1 MQDLGDYRWDEGT
14 PHPDAPSGSSAF
26 LRVLHSLRRRW
37 VLFTLVWALPVAAA
51 VAYLMTLKPS
61 YRPQATLEVRPE
73 MSLVPADASDAAY
86 AASLSMW
93 TTFYRT
99 QEALLRSPGLVQA
112 VLKSLPKPV
121 TREYGESPDPV
132 RTFSEHLDIEKT
144 ESSYIM
150 KVGFIDADPEH
161 ATEIVNTLVSLYLRD
176 ANRRLRE
183 LKDEALAVLSNE
195 TLPAIR
201 QRFDEAEIAL
211 QAFQAETGFAD
222 FEEQYVSLVEARRRV
237 AARLSEIRLRGFR
250 IRSDLVALQGYAAN
264 GPLGLYHEAFHITRS
279 LEPLAI
285 QRAALS
291 AELAKQGES
300 LKEKH
305 PRLIELGKEL
315 DSVEARI
322 REVVQGTLKSFE
334 TNLASLEQEERSLAT
349 EEKRIEQQ
357 MGKSRQHLTDFKRL
371 VAEVTTSQELYNSYL
386 KRQNETRAT
395 SASGQAGVRVIDLAT
410 LPREPYKKPRW
421 FLHLSIVAGILLGA
435 GAVLMAEQADDRIKS
450 VREVEVFLG
459 LDVLGEIPKLKE
471 DKPGKEK
478 PLVLSEDSDPA
489 EVEAFQA
496 LRAQLI
502 TRFEDTPSS
511 KVIMVTSAEAGEGKT
526 TIAANLAQVLATQER
541 RVLLLDAEL
550 RQPSMKSLLADPRGM
565 GLEELL
571 RGEALLQEAAQP
583 SRIPGVDVLGADE
596 ELLGAADMASSPRF
610 RLALKTARERYD
622 FIVIDSAP
630 LNLISE
636 SVLIARRAD
645 ATVLV
650 VRLGVTSRTTALA
663 AQKKLADMKVKILGA
678 VVNGTR
684 PSASFH
690 GYRNRRGVSRGEAA
704 IVRGGDDLIG
714 IA

>member
-1 MQDLGDYRWDEGT
+1 MQDLGDDRSDDGK
-14 PHPDAPSGSSAF
+14 APAEAASGSAAF

-37 VLFTLVWALPVAAA
+37 LLFALVWLLPVAAA
-51 VAYLMTLKPS
+51 AAYTLTLKPS

-73 MSLVPADASDAAY
+73 MSLVSADVSDAAY
-86 AASLSMW
+86 AASLMMW
-93 TTFYRT
+93 TNFYRT
-99 QEALLRSPGLVQA
+99 QEALLRSPGLVHS
-112 VLKSLPKPV
+112 VLKALPEAAS
-121 TREYGESPDPV
+121 REYRQASDPV
-132 RTFSEHLDIEKT
+132 RAFSEHLDIEKT

-150 KVGFIDADPEH
+150 KVGFIDTDPGH
-161 ATEIVNTLVSLYLRD
+161 ATEIVNTLVSLYLKD

-183 LKDEALAVLSNE
+183 LKDEALEVLSNE

-201 QRFDEAEIAL
+201 LRFDEAEKAL

-222 FEEQYVSLVEARRRV
+222 FEEQYASLVETRRRV
-237 AARLSEIRLRGFR
+237 GARHSEIRLRGFH
-250 IRSDLVALQGYAAN
+250 IRSDMNAFEGYGSN
-264 GPLGLYHEAFHITRS
+264 GTAGLYHEAFHATRS

-291 AELAKQGES
+291 AELARQGEN

-315 DSVEARI
+315 ASVELKI
-322 REVVQGTLKSFE
+322 REAVQGTLKSLE
-334 TNLASLEQEERSLAT
+334 TNLASLEQEERVVVT
-349 EEKRIEQQ
+349 EEARIEQQ
-357 MGKSRQHLTDFKRL
+357 MGQSRRHLTDYKRL
-371 VAEVTTSQELYNSYL
+371 GAELTTSQELYNSYL

-395 SASGQAGVRVIDLAT
+395 SAAGQAGVRVIDLAT

-435 GAVLMAEQADDRIKS
+435 GAVLMAEHADDRIKS

-459 LDVLGEIPKLKE
+459 LDVLAEIPKLKDDRSGRE
-471 DKPGKEK
+471 R
-478 PLVLSEDSDPA
+478 PLLLTEDSDPA
-489 EVEAFQA
+489 EVEAFRA

-511 KVIMVTSAEAGEGKT
+511 KVIMVTSAEAGEGKS
-526 TIAANLAQVLATQER
+526 TIAANLARLLATQDR

-550 RQPSMKSLLADPRGM
+550 RRPSMKALLADSQGM

-571 RGEALLQEAAQP
+571 RGEALLQDAAQG
-583 SRIPGVDVLGADE
+583 SRLAGVDVLGADE
-596 ELLGAADMASSPRF
+596 ELLGASDMASSPRF

-636 SVLIARRAD
+636 SALIARRAD

-663 AQKKLADMKVKILGA
+663 AQKRLADMNVKLLGA

-684 PSASFH
+684 PSGSFQ
-690 GYRNRRGVSRGEAA
+690 GYQSRRDVSREAA
-704 IVRGGDDLIG
+704 AIAKDGDDLVG

>member
-1 MQDLGDYRWDEGT
+1 MQDLGDYRWDEEK
-14 PHPDAPSGSSAF
+14 PHPEAPSGITTF

-51 VAYLMTLKPS
+51 GAYSLTLKPS

-73 MSLVPADASDAAY
+73 MSLVSADASDATY
-86 AASLSMW
+86 AASLLMW
-93 TTFYRT
+93 ANFYRT
-99 QEALLRSPGLVQA
+99 QEALLRSPGLA
-112 VLKSLPKPV
+112 REVLKELPKPV
-121 TREYGESPDPV
+121 SREYEAASDPV

-150 KVGFIDADPEH
+150 KVGFIDANPGH

-183 LKDEALAVLSNE
+183 LKVEALEVLSSQ

-201 QRFDEAEIAL
+201 QRFDEAEKAL
-211 QAFQAETGFAD
+211 QAFQTETGFAD
-222 FEEQYVSLVEARRRV
+222 FEEQYASLVEARRR
-237 AARLSEIRLRGFR
+237 AGARLSEIRLRGIR
-250 IRSDLVALQGYAAN
+250 IRSDMSAFQGYGAN
-264 GPLGLYHEAFHITRS
+264 GSFGLFNEAFHTTRA

-285 QRAALS
+285 QRATLS
-291 AELAKQGES
+291 AELARQGEM

-305 PRLIELGKEL
+305 PRLIELNKEL
-315 DSVEARI
+315 ESVEARI
-322 REVVQGTLKSFE
+322 REAIQGTLKSLE
-334 TNLASLEQEERSLAT
+334 TNLSSLDQEEKALGS
-349 EEKRIEQQ
+349 EETRIEQQ
-357 MGKSRQHLTDFKRL
+357 MGQSRQHLTDYKRL
-371 VAEVTTSQELYNSYL
+371 GAELTTSQELYNAYL

-395 SASGQAGVRVIDLAT
+395 SAAGQAGVRVIDLAS
-410 LPREPYKKPRW
+410 LPREPYRKPQW
-421 FLHLSIVAGILLGA
+421 LLHFSILAGILLGA
-435 GAVLMAEQADDRIKS
+435 GAVLLAERADDRIKS

-471 DKPGKEK
+471 RGPCPEGI
-478 PLVLSEDSDPA
+478 LLLTEDSDPA
-489 EVEAFQA
+489 EAEAFQA

-502 TRFEDTPSS
+502 TRFEDTPLS
-511 KVIMVTSAEAGEGKT
+511 KVIMVTSAEAGEGKS
-526 TIAANLAQVLATQER
+526 TIAANLARVLATQER

-550 RQPSMKSLLADPRGM
+550 RRPSMKALLADPRGM

-571 RGEALLQEAAQP
+571 RGEALLQEAVQS

-650 VRLGVTSRTTALA
+650 VRLDVTSRTTALA
-663 AQKKLADMKVKILGA
+663 AQKRLADMKVEVLGA

-684 PSASFH
+684 LSGTFH
-690 GYRNRRGVSRGEAA
+690 GYRNRRDVSREKAA
-704 IVRGGDDLIG
+704 ILRGGDDLVG